1 VDLKTA
7 LWGLLIPFI
16 GTAAG
21 AACVFFL
28 KKDLKANVQRGLT
41 GFAAGVMVAASIWSL
56 IVPAI
61 EQSAEK
67 GRLAFL
73 PAFIGF
79 WLGILFLL
87 LLDHII
93 PHLHRSIDQAD
104 QVEGPKARLDRTIM
118 MVLAVTLHNIPE
130 GMAVGVVYAGLLS
143 GSANIKAGGAL
154 DVALG

>member
-1 VDLKTA
+1 MEMKTVI
-7 LWGLLIPFI
+7 WGLLIPFF

-21 AACVFFL
+21 SACVFFL
-28 KKDLKANVQRGLT
+28 KKDLKANIQRALT

-61 EQSAEK
+61 EQSSDK

-87 LLDHII
+87 LLDHVI
-93 PHLHRSIDQAD
+93 PHLHRSIDKSEQT
-104 QVEGPKARLDRTIM
+104 EGPHVKLDRTLM
-118 MVLAVTLHNIPE
+118 M
-130 GMAVGVVYAGLLS
+130 
-143 GSANIKAGGAL
+143 AL